1 MIIDALNTFFSAQS
15 LAANATSEGI
25 DLGEGGTGAGCLPL
39 LIQVTQGA
47 TGAGTAKL
55 TFEASNT
62 KDFTVVTE
70 LASTAAV
77 PAADLK
83 AGYRF
88 SIRMLPKS
96 SLRWVRAKLTVAG
109 LTGGKIEVALVLD
122 VDER

>member
-55 TFEASNT
+55 TF
-62 KDFTVVTE
+62 
-70 LASTAAV
+70 
-77 PAADLK
+77 
-83 AGYRF
+83 
-88 SIRMLPKS
+88 RMPFGF
-96 SLRWVRAKLTVAG
+96 V
-109 LTGGKIEVALVLD
+109 LTGIRASVNTFTKV
-122 VDER
+122 